1 MSGLVTYNFFFLLF
15 IAGFIFD
22 KFGKYDI
29 AFFLCGA
36 IMTFGVCL
44 LFFVPWL
51 MQRKPES
58 CSEESV
64 MILNNREHIK
74 RSTSYGKTPRMI
86 FSYPTEAAFFS
97 SKNHHDSVLQ
107 HSVSMAVLRQ
117 SDTPPLMMSAMYRA
131 WSAAAQLHCTDSLNG
146 SSGYESDYN
155 RDTTSSQSSE
165 VVDKT
170 MESKF
175 GSVTTITPAMSFDDL
190 EVVVQNERLTKGGWK
205 AGSID
210 MFSVLFETSL
220 ENEVFSPQKS
230 GIENGSHKKESL
242 TVSNTRTT
250 TNGVSFLWGEYIL
263 TNFDSC
269 RETTI

>member
-1 MSGLVTYNFFFLLF
+1 
-15 IAGFIFD
+15 
-22 KFGKYDI
+22 
-29 AFFLCGA
+29 
-36 IMTFGVCL
+36 MTFGVCL

-58 CSEESV
+58 CSEESA
-64 MILNNREHIK
+64 MILNDREDIK

-97 SKNHHDSVLQ
+97 SKNHHDNVLQ

-117 SDTPPLMMSAMYRA
+117 SDTPTLMMSAMYRA

-175 GSVTTITPAMSFDDL
+175 GSVTIITPAMSFDDL
-190 EVVVQNERLTKGGWK
+190 EVVVQNERLMKGEWK

-220 ENEVFSPQKS
+220 ENEVVNPQKS

-242 TVSNTRTT
+242 TVSNTKTT
-250 TNGVSFLWGEYIL
+250 TNGVSLLWGEYIL

-269 RETTI
+269 PETTI